1 MARFFGRIWQYIKD
15 MDKILFL
22 LIVVISA
29 YSLLLLKSVSRATD
43 TDYFKTQLVAVVLGL
58 VGRLDIDADR
68 L

>member
-29 YSLLLLKSVSRATD
+29 YSLLC
-43 TDYFKTQLVAVVLGL
+43 
-58 VGRLDIDADR
+58 
-68 L
+68 